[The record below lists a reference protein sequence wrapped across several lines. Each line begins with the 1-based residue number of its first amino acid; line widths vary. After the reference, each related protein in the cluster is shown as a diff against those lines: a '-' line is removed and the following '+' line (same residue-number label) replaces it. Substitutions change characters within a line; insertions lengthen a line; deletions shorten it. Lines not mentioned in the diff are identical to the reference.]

1 MAIVNNSFQM
11 SQMIQKMTSSDKDF
25 RFMATNDLLNE
36 LQNDSIKLDED
47 AERKIL
53 KALLILL
60 RDNNAEVQNLAVKCL
75 GPFVNRIKETLAE
88 NTVETLCDNILST
101 DEVLKETS
109 SIGLKTVIS
118 EISIDSK
125 SLVTAI
131 CNKITSKLVIAL
143 TLNNCSVQIDVL
155 DIFSDLIFRFGYAL
169 SFSYPTL
176 KNSLIPHLKTQ
187 RNSISKR
194 AINCLAGITIT
205 CDDKIFKEIID
216 HVIGEL
222 DRPLSTNQAKVFL
235 NCLTS
240 ICKHSGGRIRSYV
253 DTIVTLNKKFID
265 TQDDE
270 LIEACLLMF
279 EIFVRRC
286 PQEMNSHLSKVIA
299 VCIKYISYDPNYNYD
314 DNNDEDMEMDNDVDE
329 YNAEDDYEEFSDEDD
344 MSWKV
349 RRAAAKTL
357 ETIIL
362 NRLDLLE
369 DFYRVISPIII
380 QQFKEREENVKVD
393 IFNTYISLL
402 RQTKALVVNSEN
414 NEKFRHI
421 LRNQIPSI
429 VRSLDRQLKEK
440 SIKTRQCCFSLL
452 SELVQ
457 ILPNALAD
465 PINEADEEKN
475 YLNNI
480 IPGILYSLNSKN
492 SSSSMKIETLS
503 FLNLL
508 FKNHHP
514 QVFQNY
520 LSALI
525 TEIRKAVKD
534 DFYRISSEAL
544 VVLTELVQIIEP
556 NLNESSIEN
565 DSLATSSLMTSS
577 LSYLDTLYSITFE
590 KLKTSDV
597 DIEVKENAIICMA
610 QIVCTFG
617 DFMSETQLQQAF
629 AVFLERL
636 RNEVTRLAC
645 VKALI
650 KITNVD
656 FRKPLRMDP
665 IFPEAFSVLAHFLK
679 QNKRSIKIH
688 TLILIDKICK
698 NYSDYL
704 SMEINEK
711 IINQIVPLISEA
723 DLYVSQL
730 SLAALTSMI
739 LSHKA
744 FIAAIPQRI
753 IPEALVL
760 IRSPLL
766 QGSTLNSML
775 DFFCAI
781 VRSSFPGLGYEELVD
796 RLTQI
801 VTQSQTF
808 LYKQAYF
815 SISKCIAAISLLTE
829 NAINLVERLI
839 QQVKNPSIMGVTH
852 NESVQLYSLLTIAE
866 IGKSINLEQL
876 EQPLQEA
883 LINLFISSH
892 EEVKS
897 AASICLGSISMGNL
911 ERNIPFILKEINK
924 NSTRPYLFL
933 NALKE
938 IIVCLSNDHTKI
950 KHIESQLNCIS
961 QLLLKYADC
970 DEEITRYI
978 VSECLGKL
986 TLLKPD
992 YFLPILIEYLD
1003 RKHSINTRETV
1014 ITSIRFV
1021 IAEYN
1026 ENRSGEKHNDEQ
1038 WLPMLKQF
1046 IQAFIETL
1054 SDSDIVLRRVAFITL
1069 NSILHNRAS
1078 LITEFLGEVFPI
1090 LYKET
1095 RPKPEYIREV
1105 EMGPFKHTVDDGL
1118 DLRKA
1123 VFECMYTL
1131 LDSCLDKVE
1140 IFEYLNNVE
1149 SGLKDTYDIKM
1160 LTFLILIRL
1169 SDLCPSAILQ
1179 HLESIV
1185 GLLKETCFAKL
1196 KSNSVKQEYEKQ
1208 DELRRSA
1215 IRAFVAIY
1223 RIRDADKNSYAND
1236 LMNSINSHHELKLLH
1251 ESVIENNKMSKKL
1264 QPSMEVDLS

>member
-60 RDNNAEVQNLAVKCL
+60 RDNNAEVQNLA
-75 GPFVNRIKETLAE
+75 TLAE

-286 PQEMNSHLSKVIA
+286 PQEMNSHLSKV
-299 VCIKYISYDPNYNYD
+299 
-314 DNNDEDMEMDNDVDE
+314 
-329 YNAEDDYEEFSDEDD
+329 
-344 MSWKV
+344 
-349 RRAAAKTL
+349 L
-357 ETIIL
+357 
-362 NRLDLLE
+362 
-369 DFYRVISPIII
+369 
-380 QQFKEREENVKVD
+380 REENVKVD

-402 RQTKALVVNSEN
+402 RQTKALVINSEN

-544 VVLTELVQIIEP
+544 VVLTQLVQIIEP

-650 KITNVD
+650 KITN
-656 FRKPLRMDP
+656 
-665 IFPEAFSVLAHFLK
+665 E
-679 QNKRSIKIH
+679 
-688 TLILIDKICK
+688 T
-698 NYSDYL
+698 
-704 SMEINEK
+704 
-711 IINQIVPLISEA
+711 
-723 DLYVSQL
+723 
-730 SLAALTSMI
+730 
-739 LSHKA
+739 
-744 FIAAIPQRI
+744 
-753 IPEALVL
+753 
-760 IRSPLL
+760 
-766 QGSTLNSML
+766 
-775 DFFCAI
+775 
-781 VRSSFPGLGYEELVD
+781 
-796 RLTQI
+796 
-801 VTQSQTF
+801 
-808 LYKQAYF
+808 
-815 SISKCIAAISLLTE
+815 
-829 NAINLVERLI
+829 
-839 QQVKNPSIMGVTH
+839 
-852 NESVQLYSLLTIAE
+852 
-866 IGKSINLEQL
+866 
-876 EQPLQEA
+876 
-883 LINLFISSH
+883 
-892 EEVKS
+892 
-897 AASICLGSISMGNL
+897 ASN
-911 ERNIPFILKEINK
+911 
-924 NSTRPYLFL
+924 
-933 NALKE
+933 
-938 IIVCLSNDHTKI
+938 
-950 KHIESQLNCIS
+950 
-961 QLLLKYADC
+961 
-970 DEEITRYI
+970 
-978 VSECLGKL
+978 
-986 TLLKPD
+986 
-992 YFLPILIEYLD
+992 
-1003 RKHSINTRETV
+1003 
-1014 ITSIRFV
+1014 
-1021 IAEYN
+1021 
-1026 ENRSGEKHNDEQ
+1026 
-1038 WLPMLKQF
+1038 
-1046 IQAFIETL
+1046 
-1054 SDSDIVLRRVAFITL
+1054 
-1069 NSILHNRAS
+1069 
-1078 LITEFLGEVFPI
+1078 
-1090 LYKET
+1090 
-1095 RPKPEYIREV
+1095 
-1105 EMGPFKHTVDDGL
+1105 GP
-1118 DLRKA
+1118 
-1123 VFECMYTL
+1123 
-1131 LDSCLDKVE
+1131 
-1140 IFEYLNNVE
+1140 
-1149 SGLKDTYDIKM
+1149 
-1160 LTFLILIRL
+1160 
-1169 SDLCPSAILQ
+1169 
-1179 HLESIV
+1179 
-1185 GLLKETCFAKL
+1185 
-1196 KSNSVKQEYEKQ
+1196 
-1208 DELRRSA
+1208 
-1215 IRAFVAIY
+1215 
-1223 RIRDADKNSYAND
+1223 
-1236 LMNSINSHHELKLLH
+1236 
-1251 ESVIENNKMSKKL
+1251 
-1264 QPSMEVDLS
+1264 DLSGIFLSAGTFFETK